1 MYLGLWGVVVGGE
14 FYLFGV
20 ADQLSLGG
28 DLAEIRLLEDERV
41 WLVRA
46 RREVEAQAKRMLMQ
60 GLELMVSKRRRSR
73 EDQAVTINICIMCM
87 GVCVCVHGV
96 CMCVHVHG

>member
-1 MYLGLWGVVVGGE
+1 MYRCMYRSSYVPGVVVDGSGGGE

-60 GLELMVSKRRRSR
+60 GLELMVSKKRGRNRR
-73 EDQAVTINICIMCM
+73 
-87 GVCVCVHGV
+87 
-96 CMCVHVHG
+96 